1 MMLLTGDIGGTK
13 TDLAL
18 YSTERGPKVPIDQ
31 GTFRSGDYPS
41 LEALAASFVRSAGHA
56 PTHGTFGVPGP
67 VVEGRAQVTNLPWV
81 VEEAKLEEALGL
93 RAVRLLNDL
102 EAIANGIPALET
114 EDVHVLHDVQPVQG
128 GSKAVIA
135 PGTGLGEG
143 FLVWDGKRYRSCS
156 SEGGH
161 GTFAPMDERQLEL
174 SRFLMGRFGHVSN
187 ERVCSGLG
195 IPNLYRY
202 LKDTGFAPEPDWLA
216 LELEEASDPTPVIL
230 RAAADTGRTCEL
242 CRETLR
248 LFVSIFGGE
257 AGNMALKVM
266 ATGGVYL
273 AGGIAPRIISALET
287 GDFLKHFLHKGRLQ
301 ILLEQVPVFVIMHP
315 KIALLGSA
323 CYGLEM
329 MGEEQQGR

>member
-1 MMLLTGDIGGTK
+1 MLLTGDIGGTK

-18 YSTERGPKVPIDQ
+18 YSTDKGPKAPVVQ
-31 GTFRSGDYPS
+31 ETFHSSEYSS
-41 LEALAASFVRSAGHA
+41 LEALASSFVRSAGHT
-56 PTHGTFGVPGP
+56 PTYGTFGVPGP

-81 VEEAKLEEALGL
+81 VEEEKLGKALGL

-114 EDVHVLHDVQPVQG
+114 EDVHVLHDVQPVHG
-128 GSKAVIA
+128 GSKAVVA

-143 FLVWDGKRYRSCS
+143 FLVWDGKKYRSCS

-161 GTFAPMDERQLEL
+161 ATFAPMGERQLEL
-174 SRFLMGRFGHVSN
+174 SRFLMKGFGHVSN

-195 IPNLYRY
+195 IPNLYRF
-202 LKDTGFAPEPDWLA
+202 LKETGFSPEPGWLA
-216 LELEEASDPTPVIL
+216 GELKEASDPTPVIL
-230 RAAADTGRTCEL
+230 RAAADTGRRCDL

-248 LFVSIFGGE
+248 LFVSILGGE

-273 AGGIAPRIISALET
+273 GGGIVPRIISALET
-287 GDFLKHFLHKGRLQ
+287 PYFLNHFLGKGRLQ
-301 ILLEQVPVFVIMHP
+301 SLLEQVPVFVIMHP
-315 KIALLGSA
+315 KAALLGSA

-329 MGEEQQGR
+329 MGKEQQGR